1 MMLNCSLQLLTE
13 GNKMFICIACNGGVT
28 TNRYG
33 QADNHDN
40 SQGPCVGS
48 GMPTMYERKYND

>member
-1 MMLNCSLQLLTE
+1 
-13 GNKMFICIACNGGVT
+13 MFICIACNGGVT